1 MITAYYRI
9 VKDIV
14 MEGND
19 QNRAPL
25 LTEERRERI
34 LGTLHREGKVTAADL
49 SRALGV
55 SDDTIRRDLDALAE
69 AGRLRRVYGGALRR
83 APVTDDY
90 ATRQAEGVEVKE
102 AVARAAAALV
112 RPGQVAILDGGTT
125 TLAVARHLPRDL
137 KATVV
142 TTSPPVAVALAD
154 HPGIEVIT
162 IGGRLYRYAMVN
174 VGASTVEALRAV
186 RADVCVLGVLA
197 LHPEVGLSVLDHEE
211 AADVVAPAPVAKL
224 ETVAPFVVGPASTLT
239 HLVTEAGAPD
249 EVVGPYR
256 ALGITIVGA

>member
-1 MITAYYRI
+1 
-9 VKDIV
+9 

-34 LGTLHREGKVTAADL
+34 LGMLRREGKVTAADL

-69 AGRLRRVYGGALRR
+69 AGQLRRVYGGALRR

-90 ATRQAEGVEVKE
+90 AARQAEGAETKE
-102 AVARAAAALV
+102 AVARAAATLV

-137 KATVV
+137 EATVI
-142 TTSPPVAVALAD
+142 TTSQPVAVALAD
-154 HPGIEVIT
+154 HPGVEVIT

-211 AADVVAPAPVAKL
+211 AAVKRAMIEVSADVVAPAPVAKL
-224 ETVAPFVVGPASTLT
+224 GTVAPFVVGPASALT

-256 ALGITIVGA
+256 ALGITIVSA